1 MTMKITKL
9 GIMLLLLLAV
19 GGCQTD
25 AVSSGQPAKS
35 PQQLLA
41 EQPID
46 DAHDAFLV
54 DTGGRLGTLLVTA
67 ELTAA
72 YKDEFGTQDITF
84 AVWDPAD
91 PAQPLQTFTEEVML
105 GIAPEYHQVVDANFD
120 GFLDFGY
127 LFHAGNQPCYYH
139 FWLWNEQQREFTYCA
154 PMVEIS
160 APAFDEERQ
169 LVTEQVTEF
178 LPCIAGR
185 EASRYVCGGLNLRLH
200 GRSRASFSCRS
211 GLTASCGRSTMRNSP
226 GTARSP
232 RGRKPGGRR
241 FIYGAIWTIT
251 VRRRRKISYGRK
263 KAEKNIRI
271 RPVGGHGC
279 FYDIV
284 LLRY

>member
-91 PAQPLQTFTEEVML
+91 PAQPFQTFTEEVML

-127 LFHAGNQPCYYH
+127 LFHAGNQPHYFH
-139 FWLWNEQQREFTYCA
+139 FWLWNEQQRKFTYCA

-169 LVTEQVTEF
+169 LVT
-178 LPCIAGR
+178 GW
-185 EASRYVCGGLNLRLH
+185 
-200 GRSRASFSCRS
+200 
-211 GLTASCGRSTMRNSP
+211 
-226 GTARSP
+226 ARSSGAGDGIFTLHRWEDGEP
-232 RGRKPGGRR
+232 VCVRRVESSAPWEKPGFVSVQERVDGELRQ
-241 FIYGAIWTIT
+241 IYHEEFPWNGEEPEGQETWRQAFYLWCDLD
-251 VRRRRKISYGRK
+251 YHGEA
-263 KAEKNIRI
+263 AEEN
-271 RPVGGHGC
+271 
-279 FYDIV
+279 
-284 LLRY
+284 